1 MDKLSW
7 QQHWNTTYGLNKD
20 PNRELLL
27 FPFLLKI
34 SKPIKNKSIAD
45 LGCGN
50 GSLIV
55 KLLRYKPKRI
65 YGIDFSEV
73 FLKFAKDH
81 ITDKHVIF
89 IKADVRKQL
98 PLSSNSFD
106 IVYCTFVFNET
117 NNLNSIL
124 KEISRI
130 LKKNGRF
137 YLMTTH
143 PFFSMNYYLYEKF
156 TGKKND
162 KILNVKDYFKNF
174 KGEYNLTMAKRT
186 TPFYHHRF
194 EELINVIIKN
204 RLSVKYVKE
213 LSTNT
218 KLLKSVPEYVELKDI
233 PRVVLISAQK
243 L

>member
-1 MDKLSW
+1 M
-7 QQHWNTTYGLNKD
+7 
-20 PNRELLL
+20 L

-34 SKPIKNKSIAD
+34 SRPIKNKSIVD

-55 KLLRYKPKRI
+55 KLLRHKPKII
-65 YGIDFSEV
+65 YGIDSNDD
-73 FLKFAKDH
+73 FLNFAKHH

-89 IKADVRKQL
+89 IKSDIRKQL
-98 PLSSNSFD
+98 PLNTNSFD
-106 IVYCTFVFNET
+106 MVYCTFVFNET

-174 KGEYNLTMAKRT
+174 KGEYNLSMAKRL

-204 RLSVKYVKE
+204 RLAVKYVKE